1 MTTFYL
7 FAQHKYDMT
16 STRNFYAHLNHSFV
30 LLLTT
35 QEQPRQR
42 KFKSDLGINVYET
55 PISQSTRE
63 EHIKH
68 DTHALLR
75 LVMASLYYL
84 RANQTFL
91 ARRVNLNNQK
101 RTSRIFRTAAQQ
113 LLVLVITL
121 QILIQ
126 K

>member
-1 MTTFYL
+1 
-7 FAQHKYDMT
+7 MT
-16 STRNFYAHLNHSFV
+16 STHIFYAHLNHSFV

-63 EHIKH
+63 EHIKS

-91 ARRVNLNNQK
+91 ARRVN
-101 RTSRIFRTAAQQ
+101 
-113 LLVLVITL
+113 
-121 QILIQ
+121 
-126 K
+126 